1 MAVKKLICLLMFG
14 FVCVNISSQ
23 TVSKEA
29 KEYIERYFEFNNP
42 DSVGVACPKLKDI
55 EVDAKRKRVDITFDK
70 TLEYRPFR
78 EDFVSKAK
86 KDIQKKLGRK
96 FRGYDINIYTNNAE
110 LFDLIPNFYRSKN
123 RQDRSRLLPAD
134 DDADFVQAWT
144 RNDSR
149 PIVPTEGLEGRHI
162 SLWQS
167 HGIYYK
173 EDKNE
178 WRWQRPALFGTREDL
193 LTQSF
198 VLPYLI
204 PMLERAGAV
213 VFTPRERDVQTYEV
227 IVDNDVDNR
236 SVYRERNSRSSVWQ
250 TAPGAGFG
258 MRKFKYMNG
267 ENPFEHG
274 TARLVESGTYKQEA
288 VAEWIPDI
296 PETGE
301 YAVYV
306 SYKTVEGSTQFAH
319 YRVYHAGGV
328 TDFTVNQTIGGGTWV
343 YLGTFRFDK
352 GVNSYGMVALSNV
365 CDDDGVVTADAVR
378 FGGGMGNIMRG
389 GEVSGRPRYLEGAR
403 YYAQWAG
410 MPDSIYNGYDGHN
423 DYADD
428 INTRS
433 KMTNYL
439 SGGSAYNPGQAGCKV
454 PFELSL
460 GIHSDAGVQPC
471 NKFVGTLGIYTTDK
485 GEKLLGDGRSRY
497 TSRDLTDMT
506 LTNVTSDLSALLGR
520 KWRRRSMFNKNY
532 SETRIPRVPSM
543 ILEMF
548 SHQNPAD
555 LQYAMNPNFKFD
567 ISRAVYKS
575 ILQFLALQHGTKY
588 TVQPLPVT
596 HFSAEFGRQR
606 NEIVLRWHPQE
617 DRLEKSAKPEQYIVY
632 MRIGSGSFDN
642 GTLVNGTTYSVQIEP
657 DIVYSFKVT
666 AVNKGGESM
675 DSEILA
681 VCKRRNE
688 RGKVLIVNGF
698 DRLAAPYFYNTPDSV
713 GFDIAIDPGVSYKR
727 ELTFTGRQLYFN
739 PDGLGKEGP
748 CGLGNCLTDIEGSI
762 IAGNTFDYT
771 FVHGKAIQAA
781 GGLSFVSSSD
791 EAVESGMQQLK
802 NYDIV
807 DYICGLEKEDNSY
820 PGKSYKTFSPVMQQK
835 ITEFCSLGRGVMVSG
850 SFIASDMQTQDERE
864 FTSYILHYGLER
876 NKRNDVNEFVIG
888 LDNNVS
894 IQVEADKE
902 IYQSLHS
909 DRILPVGEGFIPMI
923 YSDNGGAAVAY
934 KGSYRTFSMSFP
946 FEIITSAEKRSQ
958 IMASIMNFLLEKKRK

>member
-14 FVCVNISSQ
+14 FVFVNISSQ

-96 FRGYDINIYTNNAE
+96 FRGYDINIYTNGAE

-250 TAPGAGFG
+250 TAPEAGFG

-575 ILQFLALQHGTKY
+575 ILLFLALQHGTKY

-698 DRLAAPYFYNTPDSV
+698 DRLSAPYFYNTLDSV
-713 GFDIAIDPGVSYKR
+713 GFDITIDPGVSYKR

-888 LDNNVS
+888 LDNNIS

-902 IYQSLHS
+902 IYQSLYS

>member
-14 FVCVNISSQ
+14 FVFVNISSQ

-96 FRGYDINIYTNNAE
+96 FRGYDINIYTNGAE

-134 DDADFVQAWT
+134 DDANFVQTWT

-173 EDKNE
+173 EDKDE

-328 TDFTVNQTIGGGTWV
+328 TDFTVNQAIGGGTWV

-506 LTNVTSDLSALLGR
+506 LTNVASDLSALLGR

-567 ISRAVYKS
+567 MSRAVYKS

-588 TVQPLPVT
+588 TLQPLPVT

-688 RGKVLIVNGF
+688 RGRVLIVNGF
-698 DRLAAPYFYNTPDSV
+698 DRLSAPYFYNTLDSV
-713 GFDIAIDPGVSYKR
+713 GFDITIDPGVSYKR

-850 SFIASDMQTQDERE
+850 SFIASDMQKQDERE

-888 LDNNVS
+888 LDNNIS

-902 IYQSLHS
+902 IYQSLYS

-946 FEIITSAEKRSQ
+946 FEIITSVEKRSQ
-958 IMASIMNFLLEKKRK
+958 VMASIMNFLLEKKRK

>member
-14 FVCVNISSQ
+14 FVFVNISSQ

-96 FRGYDINIYTNNAE
+96 FRGYDINIYTNGAE

-713 GFDIAIDPGVSYKR
+713 GFDITIDPGVSYKR

-902 IYQSLHS
+902 IYQSLYS

-946 FEIITSAEKRSQ
+946 FEIIKSAEKRSQ

>member
-14 FVCVNISSQ
+14 FVFVNISSQ

-96 FRGYDINIYTNNAE
+96 FRGYDINIYTNGAE

-410 MPDSIYNGYDGHN
+410 MPDSIYNGYDGYN

-739 PDGLGKEGP
+739 LDGLGKEGP

-888 LDNNVS
+888 LDNNIS

-902 IYQSLHS
+902 IYQSLYS

-946 FEIITSAEKRSQ
+946 FEIIKSAEKRSQ

>member
-14 FVCVNISSQ
+14 FVFVNISSQ

-96 FRGYDINIYTNNAE
+96 FRGYDINIYTNGAE

-227 IVDNDVDNR
+227 IVDNDVDSR

-567 ISRAVYKS
+567 MSRAVYKS

-642 GTLVNGTTYSVQIEP
+642 GTLVNGTTYSVQIES

-739 PDGLGKEGP
+739 LDGLGKEGP

-888 LDNNVS
+888 LDNNIS

-902 IYQSLHS
+902 IYQSLYS

-946 FEIITSAEKRSQ
+946 FEIIKSAEKRSQ

>member
-14 FVCVNISSQ
+14 FAFVNISSQ

-96 FRGYDINIYTNNAE
+96 FRGYDINIYTNGAE

-267 ENPFEHG
+267 ENPFEQG

-410 MPDSIYNGYDGHN
+410 MPDSIYNGYDGYN

-835 ITEFCSLGRGVMVSG
+835 ITEFCSLGRGIMVSG

-888 LDNNVS
+888 LDNNIS

-902 IYQSLHS
+902 IYQSLYS

-946 FEIITSAEKRSQ
+946 FEIIKSAEKRSQ

>member
-14 FVCVNISSQ
+14 FVFVNISSQ

-96 FRGYDINIYTNNAE
+96 FRGYDINIYTNGAE

-410 MPDSIYNGYDGHN
+410 MSDSIYNGYDGHN

-506 LTNVTSDLSALLGR
+506 LTNVASDLSALLGR

-567 ISRAVYKS
+567 MSRAVYKS

-588 TVQPLPVT
+588 TLQPLPVT

-698 DRLAAPYFYNTPDSV
+698 DRLAAPYFYNTSDSV

-820 PGKSYKTFSPVMQQK
+820 PGKSYKTFSPVMRQK
-835 ITEFCSLGRGVMVSG
+835 ITEFCSLGRGIMVSG

-888 LDNNVS
+888 LDNNIS

-902 IYQSLHS
+902 IYQSLYS

-946 FEIITSAEKRSQ
+946 FEIIKSAEKRSQ

>member
-14 FVCVNISSQ
+14 FVFVNISSQ

-96 FRGYDINIYTNNAE
+96 FRGYDINIYTNGAE
-110 LFDLIPNFYRSKN
+110 LSDLIPNFYRSKN
-123 RQDRSRLLPAD
+123 RQDRSRLLPTD
-134 DDADFVQAWT
+134 DEADFVQAWT

-149 PIVPTEGLEGRHI
+149 PIVPTEGLEGRHL

-588 TVQPLPVT
+588 TLQPLPVT

-698 DRLAAPYFYNTPDSV
+698 DRLSAPYFYNTPDSV

-876 NKRNDVNEFVIG
+876 NKRNDINEFVIG
-888 LDNNVS
+888 LDNNIS

-902 IYQSLHS
+902 IYQSLYS

>member
-14 FVCVNISSQ
+14 FVFVNISSQ

-96 FRGYDINIYTNNAE
+96 FRGYDINIYTNGAE

-123 RQDRSRLLPAD
+123 RQDRSRLLPTD

-713 GFDIAIDPGVSYKR
+713 GFDITIDPGVSYKR

-888 LDNNVS
+888 LDNNIS

-902 IYQSLHS
+902 IYQSLYS

>member
-14 FVCVNISSQ
+14 FVFVNISSQ

-96 FRGYDINIYTNNAE
+96 FRGYDINIYTNGAE

-288 VAEWIPDI
+288 VAEWIPDM

-506 LTNVTSDLSALLGR
+506 LTNVTPDLSALLGR

-688 RGKVLIVNGF
+688 RGRVLIVNGF
-698 DRLAAPYFYNTPDSV
+698 DRLSAPYFYNTPDSV
-713 GFDIAIDPGVSYKR
+713 GFDITIDPGVSYKR

-807 DYICGLEKEDNSY
+807 DYICGLEKEGNSY

-835 ITEFCSLGRGVMVSG
+835 ITEFCSLGRGFMVSG

-888 LDNNVS
+888 LDNNIS
-894 IQVEADKE
+894 IHVEADKE
-902 IYQSLHS
+902 IYQSLYS

>member
-14 FVCVNISSQ
+14 FVFVNISSQ

-96 FRGYDINIYTNNAE
+96 FRGYDINIYTNGAE

-617 DRLEKSAKPEQYIVY
+617 DRLEKSAKSEQYIVY

-688 RGKVLIVNGF
+688 RGRVLIVNGF
-698 DRLAAPYFYNTPDSV
+698 DRLSAPYFYNTPDSV
-713 GFDIAIDPGVSYKR
+713 GFDITIDPGVSYKR

-820 PGKSYKTFSPVMQQK
+820 PGKSYKTFSPVMRQK
-835 ITEFCSLGRGVMVSG
+835 ITEFCSLGRGIMVSG

-888 LDNNVS
+888 LDNNIS

-902 IYQSLHS
+902 IYQSLYS

-946 FEIITSAEKRSQ
+946 FEIIKSAEKRSQ

>member
-14 FVCVNISSQ
+14 FVLVNISSQ

-29 KEYIERYFEFNNP
+29 EEFIERYFEFNNP

-55 EVDAKRKRVDITFDK
+55 EVDAKRKTVDITFDK

-78 EDFVSKAK
+78 EDFVFKAK

-506 LTNVTSDLSALLGR
+506 LTNVASDLSALLGR

-567 ISRAVYKS
+567 MSRAVYKS

-864 FTSYILHYGLER
+864 FTSYILHYGLKR

-888 LDNNVS
+888 LDNNIS

-902 IYQSLHS
+902 IYQSLYS

>member
-14 FVCVNISSQ
+14 FVFVNISSQ

-78 EDFVSKAK
+78 EDFVSKSK

-96 FRGYDINIYTNNAE
+96 FRGYDINIYTNGAE
-110 LFDLIPNFYRSKN
+110 LSDLIPNFYRSKN
-123 RQDRSRLLPAD
+123 RQDRSRLLPTD

-149 PIVPTEGLEGRHI
+149 PIVPTEGLEGRHL

-567 ISRAVYKS
+567 MSRAVYKS

-588 TVQPLPVT
+588 TLQPLPVT

-642 GTLVNGTTYSVQIEP
+642 GTLVNGTTYSVQIES

-698 DRLAAPYFYNTPDSV
+698 DRLTAPYFYNTPDSV

>member
-14 FVCVNISSQ
+14 FVFVNISSQ

-96 FRGYDINIYTNNAE
+96 FRGYDINIYTNGAE

-123 RQDRSRLLPAD
+123 RQDRSRLLPTD

-149 PIVPTEGLEGRHI
+149 PIVPTEGLEGRHL

-506 LTNVTSDLSALLGR
+506 LTNVASDLSALLGR

-688 RGKVLIVNGF
+688 RGRVLIVNGF
-698 DRLAAPYFYNTPDSV
+698 DRLSAPYFYNTPDSV

-888 LDNNVS
+888 LDNNIS

-902 IYQSLHS
+902 IYQSLYS

>member
-14 FVCVNISSQ
+14 FVFVNISSQ

-70 TLEYRPFR
+70 TLEYRPFK

-96 FRGYDINIYTNNAE
+96 FRGYDINIYTNGAE

>member
-14 FVCVNISSQ
+14 FVFVNISSQ

-96 FRGYDINIYTNNAE
+96 FRGYDINIYTNGAE

-567 ISRAVYKS
+567 MSRAVYKS

-588 TVQPLPVT
+588 TLQPLPVT

-642 GTLVNGTTYSVQIEP
+642 GTLVNGTTYSVQIES

-835 ITEFCSLGRGVMVSG
+835 ITEFCSLGRGIMVSG

-888 LDNNVS
+888 LDNNIS

-902 IYQSLHS
+902 IYQSLYS

>member
-14 FVCVNISSQ
+14 FVFVNISSQ

-96 FRGYDINIYTNNAE
+96 FRGYDINIYTNGAE

-888 LDNNVS
+888 LDNNIS

-902 IYQSLHS
+902 IYQSLYS

>member
-14 FVCVNISSQ
+14 FVFVNISSQ

-29 KEYIERYFEFNNP
+29 KEYIERYFEFNNL

-96 FRGYDINIYTNNAE
+96 FRGYDINIYTNGAE

-250 TAPGAGFG
+250 TAPEAGFG

-506 LTNVTSDLSALLGR
+506 LTNVASDLSALLGR

-688 RGKVLIVNGF
+688 RGRVLIVNGF
-698 DRLAAPYFYNTPDSV
+698 DRLSAPYFYNTPDSV
-713 GFDIAIDPGVSYKR
+713 GFDITIDPGVSYKR

-820 PGKSYKTFSPVMQQK
+820 PGKSYKTFNPVMQQK

-876 NKRNDVNEFVIG
+876 NKRNDINEFVIG
-888 LDNNVS
+888 LDNNIS

-902 IYQSLHS
+902 IYQSLYS

>member
-14 FVCVNISSQ
+14 FVFVNISSQ

-96 FRGYDINIYTNNAE
+96 FRGYDINIYTNGAE

-820 PGKSYKTFSPVMQQK
+820 PGKSYKTFSSVMQQK

-888 LDNNVS
+888 LDNNIS

-902 IYQSLHS
+902 IYQSLYS

>member
-1 MAVKKLICLLMFG
+1 
-14 FVCVNISSQ
+14 
-23 TVSKEA
+23 
-29 KEYIERYFEFNNP
+29 
-42 DSVGVACPKLKDI
+42 
-55 EVDAKRKRVDITFDK
+55 
-70 TLEYRPFR
+70 
-78 EDFVSKAK
+78 
-86 KDIQKKLGRK
+86 
-96 FRGYDINIYTNNAE
+96 
-110 LFDLIPNFYRSKN
+110 
-123 RQDRSRLLPAD
+123 
-134 DDADFVQAWT
+134 
-144 RNDSR
+144 
-149 PIVPTEGLEGRHI
+149 
-162 SLWQS
+162 
-167 HGIYYK
+167 
-173 EDKNE
+173 
-178 WRWQRPALFGTREDL
+178 
-193 LTQSF
+193 
-198 VLPYLI
+198 
-204 PMLERAGAV
+204 
-213 VFTPRERDVQTYEV
+213 
-227 IVDNDVDNR
+227 
-236 SVYRERNSRSSVWQ
+236 
-250 TAPGAGFG
+250 
-258 MRKFKYMNG
+258 
-267 ENPFEHG
+267 
-274 TARLVESGTYKQEA
+274 
-288 VAEWIPDI
+288 
-296 PETGE
+296 
-301 YAVYV
+301 
-306 SYKTVEGSTQFAH
+306 
-319 YRVYHAGGV
+319 
-328 TDFTVNQTIGGGTWV
+328 
-343 YLGTFRFDK
+343 
-352 GVNSYGMVALSNV
+352 
-365 CDDDGVVTADAVR
+365 
-378 FGGGMGNIMRG
+378 
-389 GEVSGRPRYLEGAR
+389 
-403 YYAQWAG
+403 
-410 MPDSIYNGYDGHN
+410 
-423 DYADD
+423 
-428 INTRS
+428 
-433 KMTNYL
+433 
-439 SGGSAYNPGQAGCKV
+439 
-454 PFELSL
+454 
-460 GIHSDAGVQPC
+460 
-471 NKFVGTLGIYTTDK
+471 
-485 GEKLLGDGRSRY
+485 
-497 TSRDLTDMT
+497 
-506 LTNVTSDLSALLGR
+506 
-520 KWRRRSMFNKNY
+520 
-532 SETRIPRVPSM
+532 M

-567 ISRAVYKS
+567 MSRAVYKS

-588 TVQPLPVT
+588 TLQPLPVT

-642 GTLVNGTTYSVQIEP
+642 GTLVNGTTYSVQIES

>member
-14 FVCVNISSQ
+14 FVFVNISSQ

-96 FRGYDINIYTNNAE
+96 FRGYDINIYTNGAE

-575 ILQFLALQHGTKY
+575 ILQFLALQHGTEY

-934 KGSYRTFSMSFP
+934 NGSYRTFSMSFP

>member
-14 FVCVNISSQ
+14 FVFVNISSQ

-96 FRGYDINIYTNNAE
+96 FRGYDINIYTNGAE
-110 LFDLIPNFYRSKN
+110 LSDLIPNFYRSKN
-123 RQDRSRLLPAD
+123 RQDRSRLLPTD

-149 PIVPTEGLEGRHI
+149 PIVPTEGLEGRHL

-274 TARLVESGTYKQEA
+274 TARLIESGTYKQEA

-642 GTLVNGTTYSVQIEP
+642 GTLVNGTAYSVQIEP

-835 ITEFCSLGRGVMVSG
+835 ITEFCSLGRGIMVSG

-888 LDNNVS
+888 LDNNIS

-902 IYQSLHS
+902 IYQSLYS

>member
-14 FVCVNISSQ
+14 FVFVNISSQ

-96 FRGYDINIYTNNAE
+96 FRGYDINIYTNGAE

-698 DRLAAPYFYNTPDSV
+698 DRLSAPYFYNTLDSV
-713 GFDIAIDPGVSYKR
+713 GFDITIDPGVSYKR

-888 LDNNVS
+888 LDNNIS

-902 IYQSLHS
+902 IYQSLYS

>member
-14 FVCVNISSQ
+14 FVFVNISSQ

-96 FRGYDINIYTNNAE
+96 FRGYDINIYTNGAE
-110 LFDLIPNFYRSKN
+110 LSDLIPNFYRSKN
-123 RQDRSRLLPAD
+123 RQDRSRLLPTD

-149 PIVPTEGLEGRHI
+149 PIVPTEGLEGRHL

-617 DRLEKSAKPEQYIVY
+617 DRLEKSAKSEQYIVY

-820 PGKSYKTFSPVMQQK
+820 PGKSYKTFSSVMQQK

-888 LDNNVS
+888 LDNNIS

-902 IYQSLHS
+902 IYQSLYS

>member
-14 FVCVNISSQ
+14 FVFVNISSQ

-96 FRGYDINIYTNNAE
+96 FRGYDINIYTNGAE

-497 TSRDLTDMT
+497 ASRDLTDMT

-713 GFDIAIDPGVSYKR
+713 GFDITIDPGVSYKR

-835 ITEFCSLGRGVMVSG
+835 ITEFCSLGRGFMVSG

-888 LDNNVS
+888 LDNNIS

-902 IYQSLHS
+902 IYQSLYS

>member
-14 FVCVNISSQ
+14 FVFVNISSQ

-70 TLEYRPFR
+70 TLEYRPFK

-96 FRGYDINIYTNNAE
+96 FRGYDINIYTNGAE

-688 RGKVLIVNGF
+688 RGRVLIVNGF
-698 DRLAAPYFYNTPDSV
+698 DRLSAPYFYNTPDSV
-713 GFDIAIDPGVSYKR
+713 GFDITIDPGVSYKR

-739 PDGLGKEGP
+739 PGGLGKEGP

-864 FTSYILHYGLER
+864 FTSYILHYGLKR

-888 LDNNVS
+888 LDNNIS

-902 IYQSLHS
+902 IYQSLYS

>member
-14 FVCVNISSQ
+14 FVFVNISSQ

-96 FRGYDINIYTNNAE
+96 FRGYDINIYTNGAE
-110 LFDLIPNFYRSKN
+110 LSDLIPNFYRSKN

-888 LDNNVS
+888 LDNNIS

-902 IYQSLHS
+902 IYQSLYS

>member
-14 FVCVNISSQ
+14 FVFVNISSQ

-96 FRGYDINIYTNNAE
+96 FRGYDINIYTNGAE

-713 GFDIAIDPGVSYKR
+713 GFDITIDPGVSYKR

-888 LDNNVS
+888 LDNNIS

-902 IYQSLHS
+902 IYQSLYS

>member
-14 FVCVNISSQ
+14 FVFVNISSQ
-23 TVSKEA
+23 TVNKEA

-96 FRGYDINIYTNNAE
+96 FRGYDINIYTNGAE

-433 KMTNYL
+433 KITNYL

-864 FTSYILHYGLER
+864 FTSYILHYGLKR

-934 KGSYRTFSMSFP
+934 EGSYRTFSMSFP

>member
-14 FVCVNISSQ
+14 FVFVNISSQ

-96 FRGYDINIYTNNAE
+96 FRGYDINIYTNGAE

-506 LTNVTSDLSALLGR
+506 LTNVASDLSALLGR

-567 ISRAVYKS
+567 MSRAVYKS

-588 TVQPLPVT
+588 TLQPLPVT

-698 DRLAAPYFYNTPDSV
+698 DRLAAPYFYNTSDSV

-835 ITEFCSLGRGVMVSG
+835 ITEFCSLGRGIMVSG

-888 LDNNVS
+888 LDNNIS

-902 IYQSLHS
+902 IYQSLYS

-946 FEIITSAEKRSQ
+946 FEIIKSAEKRSQ

>member
-14 FVCVNISSQ
+14 FVFVNISSQ

-55 EVDAKRKRVDITFDK
+55 EVDAKRKTVDITFDK

-96 FRGYDINIYTNNAE
+96 FRGYDINIYTNGAE

-713 GFDIAIDPGVSYKR
+713 GFDITIDPGVSYKR

-864 FTSYILHYGLER
+864 FTSYILHYGLKR

-888 LDNNVS
+888 LDNNIS

-902 IYQSLHS
+902 IYQSLYS

>member
-14 FVCVNISSQ
+14 FVFVNISSQ

-96 FRGYDINIYTNNAE
+96 FRGYDINIYTNGAE

-227 IVDNDVDNR
+227 IVDNDVDNQ

-267 ENPFEHG
+267 ENPFGHG

-296 PETGE
+296 PKTGE

-471 NKFVGTLGIYTTDK
+471 NKFIGTLGIYTTDK

-497 TSRDLTDMT
+497 ASRDLTDMT

-888 LDNNVS
+888 LDNNIS

-902 IYQSLHS
+902 IYQSLYS

>member
-14 FVCVNISSQ
+14 FVFVNISSQ

-96 FRGYDINIYTNNAE
+96 FRGYDINIYTNGAE

-296 PETGE
+296 PETSE

-575 ILQFLALQHGTKY
+575 ILQFLALLHGTKY

-713 GFDIAIDPGVSYKR
+713 GFDITIDPGVSYKR

-888 LDNNVS
+888 LDNNIS

-902 IYQSLHS
+902 IYQSLYS

>member
-1 MAVKKLICLLMFG
+1 MFG

>member
-96 FRGYDINIYTNNAE
+96 FRGYDINIYTNGAE

-123 RQDRSRLLPAD
+123 RQDRYRLLPAD

-864 FTSYILHYGLER
+864 FTSYILHYGLKR

-902 IYQSLHS
+902 IYQSLYS

>member
-14 FVCVNISSQ
+14 FVFVNISSQ

-78 EDFVSKAK
+78 EDFVSKSK

-96 FRGYDINIYTNNAE
+96 FRGYDINIYTNGAE
-110 LFDLIPNFYRSKN
+110 LSDLIPNFYRSKN
-123 RQDRSRLLPAD
+123 RQDRSRLLPTD

-149 PIVPTEGLEGRHI
+149 PIVPTEGLEGRHL

-567 ISRAVYKS
+567 MSRAVYKS

-588 TVQPLPVT
+588 TLQPLPVT

-642 GTLVNGTTYSVQIEP
+642 GTLVNGTTYSVQIES

-902 IYQSLHS
+902 IYQSLYS

-946 FEIITSAEKRSQ
+946 FEIIKSAEKRSQ

>member
-14 FVCVNISSQ
+14 FVFVNISSQ

-96 FRGYDINIYTNNAE
+96 FRGYDINIYTNGAE

-173 EDKNE
+173 EDKKE

-617 DRLEKSAKPEQYIVY
+617 DRLEKSAKSEQYIVY

-713 GFDIAIDPGVSYKR
+713 GFDITIDPGVSYKR

-888 LDNNVS
+888 LDNNIS

-902 IYQSLHS
+902 IYQSLYS

>member
-14 FVCVNISSQ
+14 FVFVNISSQ

-96 FRGYDINIYTNNAE
+96 FRGYDINIYTNGAE

-506 LTNVTSDLSALLGR
+506 LTNVTSDLSAFLGR

-688 RGKVLIVNGF
+688 RGRVLIVNGF
-698 DRLAAPYFYNTPDSV
+698 DRLSAPYFYNTPDSV
-713 GFDIAIDPGVSYKR
+713 GFDITIDPGVSYKR

-835 ITEFCSLGRGVMVSG
+835 ITEFCSLGRGIMVSG
-850 SFIASDMQTQDERE
+850 SFIASDMQAQDERE

-946 FEIITSAEKRSQ
+946 FEIITSVEKRSQ

>member
-14 FVCVNISSQ
+14 FVFVNISSQ

-96 FRGYDINIYTNNAE
+96 FRGYDINIYTNGAE
-110 LFDLIPNFYRSKN
+110 LSDLIPNFYRSKN
-123 RQDRSRLLPAD
+123 RQDRSRLLPTD

-149 PIVPTEGLEGRHI
+149 PIVPTEGLEGRHL

-506 LTNVTSDLSALLGR
+506 LTNVASDLSALLGR

-713 GFDIAIDPGVSYKR
+713 GFDITIDPGVSYKR

-888 LDNNVS
+888 LDNNIS

-902 IYQSLHS
+902 IYQSLYS

>member
-14 FVCVNISSQ
+14 FVFVNISSQ

-96 FRGYDINIYTNNAE
+96 FRGYDINIYTNGAE

-698 DRLAAPYFYNTPDSV
+698 DRLAAPYFYNTSDSV

-835 ITEFCSLGRGVMVSG
+835 ITEFCSLGRGIMVSG

-888 LDNNVS
+888 LDNNIS

-902 IYQSLHS
+902 IYQSLYS

-946 FEIITSAEKRSQ
+946 FEIIKSAEKRSQ